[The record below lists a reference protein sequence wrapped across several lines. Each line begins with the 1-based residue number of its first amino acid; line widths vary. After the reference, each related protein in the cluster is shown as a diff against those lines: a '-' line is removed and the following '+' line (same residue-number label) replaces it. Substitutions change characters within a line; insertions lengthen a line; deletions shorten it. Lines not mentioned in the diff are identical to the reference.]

1 VLLHRLNLPLNIH
14 RFNTD
19 IKKNTFDTSKLIRK
33 IRTQSHGSKAKSYDR
48 RATKKDWILK
58 LMGNLRFFYL
68 DDPPLTPINLLV
80 GVLNCFKTS
89 WHLMKLLESGCGWM
103 MELTVNIEKQ
113 NSILLLKIKG
123 ILDIS
128 TSNVIEQHLENV
140 HDIKTL
146 VLDFANL
153 EFIDS
158 TGIGAIIN
166 AVYLAQEKNFK
177 LKMQGVD
184 ELTNEVFETVGL
196 YQILEALQGEV
207 A

>member
-1 VLLHRLNLPLNIH
+1 MTGI
-14 RFNTD
+14 
-19 IKKNTFDTSKLIRK
+19 
-33 IRTQSHGSKAKSYDR
+33 
-48 RATKKDWILK
+48 
-58 LMGNLRFFYL
+58 
-68 DDPPLTPINLLV
+68 
-80 GVLNCFKTS
+80 
-89 WHLMKLLESGCGWM
+89 
-103 MELTVNIEKQ
+103 TVNKEKQ
-113 NSILLLKIKG
+113 DSILLFKIKG

-128 TSNVIEQHLENV
+128 TSLVIEQHLEDVN
-140 HDIKTL
+140 DIKML

-177 LKMQGVD
+177 LKLQGID

-196 YQILEALQGEV
+196 YQIIEALQGEV